1 MEILL
6 TMTEEIAQLRELV
19 GHLTKALH
27 NFESR
32 FRSAITNNTDS
43 MLIVD
48 LDGIVR
54 FVNPAAE
61 SLFCRN
67 KEELVGTLLDLPLT
81 AAGTDELE
89 IACGL
94 RGRGA
99 QGTAFAE
106 MRVVETEWE
115 GKPAYLTSL
124 RDITERKRTEKTL
137 RESEERYRLLFEN
150 LAVRAAELEAANR
163 ELESF
168 SYTVSHDLRK
178 PLTNIN
184 GYCQLIQQLCA
195 DNLDSRCQG
204 FISEIYEETLAM
216 SKLIDTLLK
225 FSLLTRSEMQREKV
239 DLSRMARDIA
249 AELAMMEPERP
260 VTFMIMEGIEADGD
274 ARLLRVVL
282 ENLIGNAWKFTGK
295 KAEAIIEFSKF
306 ELEGKIVYFVRD
318 NGAGFNMCEADR
330 LFGAFQRLHSKD
342 EFEGT
347 GIGLATVQRI
357 IQRHGGQVWP
367 EGKEDEGASFYF
379 SL

>member
-1 MEILL
+1 
-6 TMTEEIAQLRELV
+6 MTEEIAQLRELV

-61 SLFCRN
+61 NLFCRK
-67 KEELVGTLLDLPLT
+67 KEELVGTQLDFPLT
-81 AAGTDELE
+81 AAGTDEVE
-89 IACGL
+89 IACRL
-94 RGRGA
+94 RGQGA
-99 QGTAFAE
+99 QGTAFVE

-184 GYCQLIQQLCA
+184 GYCQLLQQLCA
-195 DNLDSRCQG
+195 DSLNSRCQG
-204 FISEIYEETLAM
+204 FLSEIYEETLAM
-216 SKLIDTLLK
+216 SKLIDTLLN
-225 FSLLTRSEMQREKV
+225 FSLLTRSELQREKV
-239 DLSRMARDIA
+239 DLSRMAMDIA
-249 AELAMMEPERP
+249 AELRLMEPERP
-260 VTFMIMEGIEADGD
+260 VTFTIIEGIEADGD

-282 ENLIGNAWKFTGK
+282 ENLIGNAWKYTGK
-295 KAEAIIEFSKF
+295 KAEAIIEFNKF
-306 ELEGKIVYFVRD
+306 ESEGKIVYFVRD
-318 NGAGFNMCEADR
+318 NGAGFNMCEADK

-357 IQRHGGQVWP
+357 IQRHGGRVWP
-367 EGKEDEGASFYF
+367 EGKKDEGASFYF